1 MNLNFSKNK
10 VPIVLVFAAVL
21 LAVAGFYFQQ
31 QAASITGAVIS
42 KPSDDKIVL
51 AWSRFGL
58 AFAPVV
64 IAKEKG
70 FWTEQGLDVD
80 VVPFTSGKDALDAV
94 IAGKADA
101 STNADTPI
109 VFAVLRGE
117 DRFAIVSGVAKT
129 KSWVVANKD
138 SGISNES
145 DLKGKKLATRL
156 GTTGEYFMH
165 NFLRAHGITPAEVSI
180 QSLDLPVAPIALDKR
195 EVDAIFYWQTV
206 PYYAQR
212 ALGDRAVVFKPD
224 FPNEVLFIVFS
235 KDFAVQKP
243 EVVKKFLKGLVKA
256 VDFIRSNEAEALEIN
271 SKVHNIPVADL
282 KEIWPDFNLE
292 ISLKQA
298 ALDYLSNEA
307 AWAMEAG
314 KAPKNASKPDF
325 CSFVFSQP
333 LKAIASEKV
342 SINC

>member
-1 MNLNFSKNK
+1 MQDYARPTFKWWLFPPQRGKCRAGQHNRMNLNFSKNK
-10 VPIVLVFAAVL
+10 VPIVLVFAAVVL
-21 LAVAGFYFQQ
+21 LVAGIYFQK

-42 KPSDDKIVL
+42 KPSSDKIVL

-109 VFAVLRGE
+109 VFAALGGE

-180 QSLDLPVAPIALDKR
+180 QSLDLPVASFLP
-195 EVDAIFYWQTV
+195 
-206 PYYAQR
+206 
-212 ALGDRAVVFKPD
+212 FK
-224 FPNEVLFIVFS
+224 
-235 KDFAVQKP
+235 
-243 EVVKKFLKGLVKA
+243 
-256 VDFIRSNEAEALEIN
+256 
-271 SKVHNIPVADL
+271 
-282 KEIWPDFNLE
+282 
-292 ISLKQA
+292 SL
-298 ALDYLSNEA
+298 S
-307 AWAMEAG
+307 
-314 KAPKNASKPDF
+314 
-325 CSFVFSQP
+325 
-333 LKAIASEKV
+333 
-342 SINC
+342 